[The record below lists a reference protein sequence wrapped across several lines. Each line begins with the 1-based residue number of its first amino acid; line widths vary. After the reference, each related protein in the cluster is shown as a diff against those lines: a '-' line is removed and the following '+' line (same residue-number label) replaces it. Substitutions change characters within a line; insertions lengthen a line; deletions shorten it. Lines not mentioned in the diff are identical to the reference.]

1 MKNKKLMIST
11 LVSAVLA
18 VASIPF
24 AHAGLQEKMDSM
36 FGEMSNITNPGV
48 FETQRRGVISG
59 GSIYVRNPMMT
70 TSLVDLQMPSWKA
83 GCGGIDLFG
92 GSFSFINADQFVQL
106 LRTVAANAKG
116 YAFQVALDIACP
128 QCMTW
133 INNLQAKI
141 QELNNLS
148 ANSCQLANGI
158 VNDVASAAIGKRYGD
173 YSLTGTMTGLYDDFF
188 GAKNQVDGTDTP
200 KVVAEKAPEQ
210 AKKLY
215 GNIVWDSL
223 AKSKAKGWITG
234 AGSEDEE
241 YGILMATSGSIIIPA
256 PEEDAV
262 NPDTGTTIN
271 PRHLPHKI
279 EFKNLLDGGQ
289 VVYYSCGN
297 DPKCMNPTEKR
308 ISVVGMV
315 SRVHSLLTGDGHSVG
330 VIQKFAMTSGNDF
343 TQAEQN
349 FMSNLPHAVGM
360 MIRNLSTASPETAL
374 SMAQEIAY
382 AVAMYMAYNLLDEQL
397 RVVEQALNTSD
408 KTETKDMIAK
418 IKSRRTALF
427 TDYEKYGMEHTTM
440 DKLVSYYNSLQQN
453 IYKTAVIIANSTT
466 PIASEGRGS

>member
-1 MKNKKLMIST
+1 MKNKKLMISAA
-11 LVSAVLA
+11 VSAVLA
-18 VASIPF
+18 AASIPL

-36 FGEMSNITNPGV
+36 FGEMSNVTNPGV

-70 TSLVDLQMPSWKA
+70 TSLVNLQLPSWKA

-141 QELNNLS
+141 QELNNMS
-148 ANSCQLANGI
+148 ANSCQLAQGI

-200 KVVAEKAPEQ
+200 KVVNERSPEQ

-223 AKSKAKGWITG
+223 SKSNAKGWIVG
-234 AGSEDEE
+234 AGTDAEE

-256 PEEDAV
+256 PEEDVA
-262 NPDTGTTIN
+262 NPDTGTTMN

-279 EFKNLLDGGQ
+279 EFKNLLDGGNL
-289 VVYYSCGN
+289 VYYACGN
-297 DPKCMNPTEKR
+297 DAKCMNPTEQT
-308 ISVVGMV
+308 INVVGMV
-315 SRVHSLLTGDGHSVG
+315 NRVHSLLTGDGNSVG
-330 VIQKFAMTSGNDF
+330 VIQKFAMTGGNDF
-343 TQAEQN
+343 TQAEEN
-349 FMSNLPHAVGM
+349 FMSNLPQAVGM
-360 MIRNLSTASPETAL
+360 MIRNLATASTDTAL
-374 SMAQEIAY
+374 SMSQEIAY

-397 RVVEQALNTSD
+397 RVVEQALNASD
-408 KTETKDMIAK
+408 KTETKDMLAK
-418 IKSRRTALF
+418 VKARREALF

-440 DKLVSYYNSLQQN
+440 EKLISYYNALQQN
-453 IYKTAVIIANSTT
+453 IYKTAVTVSNNTAAVT
-466 PIASEGRGS
+466 SEGRGS

>member
-1 MKNKKLMIST
+1 MNPKKFLI
-11 LVSAVLA
+11 SAVMSA
-18 VASIPF
+18 VMAAFSTPHAAS
-24 AHAGLQEKMDSM
+24 LQSKMDAA
-36 FGEMSNITNPGV
+36 FGDMSNITNPGV

-59 GSIYVRNPMMT
+59 GSIYVRSPSMT
-70 TSLVDLQMPSWKA
+70 TSLVNLQLPFWKA

-141 QELNNLS
+141 QELNNMS
-148 ANSCQLANGI
+148 ANSCQLAQGI

-188 GAKNQVDGTDTP
+188 GAKNQVDGTDTLQ
-200 KVVAEKAPEQ
+200 VVAEKAPEQ

-215 GNIVWDSL
+215 GNLVWDSL
-223 AKSKAKGWITG
+223 TKSNVKGWITN
-234 AGSEDEE
+234 AGTEDEE

-256 PEEDAV
+256 PEEDQA

-279 EFKNLLDGGQ
+279 EFKNLLDGGTL
-289 VVYYSCGN
+289 VYYSCGS
-297 DPKCMNPTEKR
+297 DAKCMNPTQQTTNV
-308 ISVVGMV
+308 IGMV
-315 SRVHSLLTGDGHSVG
+315 NRVHSLLTGDGNSIG
-330 VIQKFAMTSGNDF
+330 IIQKFAMTSGNDF
-343 TQAEQN
+343 TQAEEN
-349 FMSNLPHAVGM
+349 FMSNLPQAVGM
-360 MIRNLSTASPETAL
+360 MIRNLSTASVDTAM
-374 SMAQEIAY
+374 SMSQEISY

-397 RVVEQALNTSD
+397 RVVEQALNASD
-408 KTETKDMIAK
+408 KAETKDMLAQVR
-418 IKSRRTALF
+418 SRRQALF

-440 DKLVSYYNSLQQN
+440 EKLITYYNALQQN
-453 IYKTAVIIANSTT
+453 IYKTAVTVSNSTAAVT
-466 PIASEGRGS
+466 SDGRGS